1 VSSIFFSVIIILLF
15 FATHYLPAGN
25 NYLFIVQFKYTQE
38 KGAGIMTKWK
48 KYLPITIA
56 CLITGLLLTSAL
68 RAQTALDDEGKTN
81 KNQTLIDIINNLEA
95 ETKVLEETID
105 SLRSQIENIQNK
117 ETPRQ
122 QGYVVSLQ
130 DQIQQL
136 KLRSGQTN
144 VSGPGIV
151 IVLDDNVSGAET
163 ARINNPD
170 LYNPEDFIVHDKS
183 LLYLISAI
191 RGKAEALAINDQ
203 RLVAS
208 SDIRCVGTVI
218 MVNSSRLAPPY
229 EIKAIGNPD
238 LLEEAVLNSEEYYFL
253 KSKDMPVT
261 ITKVED
267 ISLPA
272 YKGSTTINYTEAV
285 KEEKKEEN

>member
-1 VSSIFFSVIIILLF
+1 
-15 FATHYLPAGN
+15 
-25 NYLFIVQFKYTQE
+25 
-38 KGAGIMTKWK
+38 MTKWK

-117 ETPRQ
+117 ETPGQ

>member
-1 VSSIFFSVIIILLF
+1 MEKVS
-15 FATHYLPAGN
+15 
-25 NYLFIVQFKYTQE
+25 
-38 KGAGIMTKWK
+38 
-48 KYLPITIA
+48 PITIA

-117 ETPRQ
+117 ETPGQ

-191 RGKAEALAINDQ
+191 R
-203 RLVAS
+203 
-208 SDIRCVGTVI
+208 
-218 MVNSSRLAPPY
+218 
-229 EIKAIGNPD
+229 
-238 LLEEAVLNSEEYYFL
+238 
-253 KSKDMPVT
+253 
-261 ITKVED
+261 
-267 ISLPA
+267 
-272 YKGSTTINYTEAV
+272 
-285 KEEKKEEN
+285 EKRKH